1 MNVKDFPLRNKI
13 VESGVEDGITW
24 VTAEAP
30 IYGAVNGYVR
40 IEGRHPWKDAEET
53 WDIRNTVPFGDITFR
68 EGNWF
73 GFDTLHAGQA
83 WPDSTWKYPGDV
95 QMTTKLVTEWA
106 KQLARDA
113 ASAARTGN
121 DNI

>member
-40 IEGRHPWKDAEET
+40 IEGPHPWKNFDKS
-53 WDIRNTVPFGDITFR
+53 WDIDTTVPFGEITYR
-68 EGNWF
+68 NGDWF
-73 GFDTLHAGQA
+73 GFDTLHSGQA
-83 WPDSTWKYPGDV
+83 WPKSPVNYPGDTL
-95 QMTTKLVTEWA
+95 MTSELVAEWA
-106 KQLARDA
+106 QHLARDA
-113 ASAARTGN
+113 ASAARADN